1 MKLDFDYKFVDADDV
16 VILEGDA
23 PVAVKT
29 LLKRA
34 VLADANPDGSPIKPN
49 EKYDRYELYMKLRSA
64 DATTEFSASEVALLD
79 SAVRVY
85 GTIIA
90 GQLLRLLKI

>member
-1 MKLDFDYKFVDADDV
+1 MKIDAAYQFVDMDDKP
-16 VILEGDA
+16 ILEEGT
-23 PVAVKT
+23 PISVWT